1 MSARDII
8 MRPIVTEKTTKMSS
22 NGNWITFEVSKD
34 SNKSSIAQA
43 IKEIY
48 NIKPVAVNVINT
60 KPKTRRVGRYSGKVR
75 AVKKAMVK
83 LPEGQTIDIFKT
95 EE

>member
-8 MRPIVTEKTTKMSS
+8 MRPIVTEKTTKMAE

-43 IKEIY
+43 VKEIY